1 MDRTLKQKVLPYLM
15 LFVVSCSGSS
25 ADQPECAQPNSID
38 TQTGFSLSVSL
49 DYQSGTLD
57 AFDLLCPD
65 NPKKQI
71 ITSSGD
77 AVLANWSEGIAVI
90 NRGNASYLQFIDNQF
105 NLVKEVSLEQCNAH
119 DMVEIGSKEFL
130 LTCYDSAFIYYLD
143 LEADTAQPWLDLSA
157 FADDDGIPEMD
168 RAIVIDS
175 NLYISMQMLDRHQ
188 QYKATQAGKI
198 LALNLDD
205 FSNSMNPESLLPESY
220 DLACQNPYT
229 RIYPYQNDM
238 LILGCV
244 GDWAN
249 KETMGL
255 TVFNLQ
261 SKESTLLHSG
271 SDLGGPVHALYVD
284 PQSVIQAMVSVVGTD
299 IWDIKEMSLL
309 QIEESVEALYTYDG
323 FSLSGLSGHNN
334 MLFFG
339 NRSKTQDAGLW
350 TYNISSQSARGAF
363 TTTLPPHD
371 IIIWTP

>member
-1 MDRTLKQKVLPYLM
+1 MDRTLKQKVLPCLL
-15 LFVVSCSGSS
+15 LFVVGCSDSGV
-25 ADQPECAQPNSID
+25 DHPECEQPNNIN

-77 AVLANWSEGIAVI
+77 AVLANWSEGIAII
-90 NRGNASYLQFIDNQF
+90 NRGSASYLQFIDSQF

-119 DMVEIGSKEFL
+119 DMVEIGRKEFL

-143 LEADTAQPWLDLSA
+143 LETGAAQPWLDLST

-188 QYKATQAGKI
+188 QYKATQVGKI
-198 LALNLDD
+198 LTLNLND
-205 FSNSMNPESLLPESY
+205 FSNSMTPESVLPQSY

-255 TVFNLQ
+255 AIFNLQ

-309 QIEESVEALYTYDG
+309 QIEESVETLYTYDG
-323 FSLSGLSGHNN
+323 FSLSGLSGHDNV
-334 MLFFG
+334 LFFG

-350 TYNISSQSARGAF
+350 TYDTGSQSARGAF
-363 TTTLPPHD
+363 ATTLPPHD

>member
-1 MDRTLKQKVLPYLM
+1 MRTKTQLCLL
-15 LFVVSCSGSS
+15 LLTAAC
-25 ADQPECAQPNSID
+25 ADVESNNPECAQPESISE
-38 TQTGFSLSVSL
+38 QTGFSLSVSL

-90 NRGNASYLQFIDNQF
+90 NRGNASYLQFIDSQF
-105 NLVKEVSLEQCNAH
+105 NLLKEVSLEQCNAH
-119 DMVEIGSKEFL
+119 DIVEIGSKEFL
-130 LTCYDSAFIYYLD
+130 VTCYDSAFIYSLD
-143 LEADTAQPWLDLSA
+143 LEAGTAQPWLDLSA

-188 QYKATQAGKI
+188 QYKATQVGKI
-198 LALNLDD
+198 LTLNLDD
-205 FSNSMNPESLLPESY
+205 FSNSMTPESVLPQSY

-244 GDWAN
+244 GDWTN

-255 TVFNLQ
+255 AVFNLQ

-271 SDLGGPVHALYVD
+271 SDLGGPVHALYVA
-284 PQSVIQAMVSVVGTD
+284 PQSVIQTMVSVVGTD

-309 QIEESVEALYTYDG
+309 QIGESVEILYAYDG
-323 FSLSGLSGHNN
+323 FSLSGLGGHDNV
-334 MLFFG
+334 LFFG

-350 TYNISSQSARGAF
+350 TYDTSSHSARGAF

-371 IIIWTP
+371 IMIWTP